1 MTGRTSTLGD
11 RDKPS
16 MGKSVQL
23 TETEAVPRNGSV
35 TGFCMECA
43 MRHHDYREMLWHE
56 TGEEHFS
63 ETPFPQAWID
73 GRRHMLLSHTWT
85 HQETCT
91 ECNRTAP
98 SFYMR
103 MK

>member
-11 RDKPS
+11 RDKQS
-16 MGKSVQL
+16 MGESVQFA
-23 TETEAVPRNGSV
+23 ESQAVPRNGVV

-43 MRHHDYREMLWHE
+43 MRHHDYREMLRHE
-56 TGEEHFS
+56 TGDEPYS

-73 GRRHMLLSHTWT
+73 GRQYMLLSSAWT

-91 ECNRTAP
+91 ECNRKAP
-98 SFYMR
+98 SIYVR